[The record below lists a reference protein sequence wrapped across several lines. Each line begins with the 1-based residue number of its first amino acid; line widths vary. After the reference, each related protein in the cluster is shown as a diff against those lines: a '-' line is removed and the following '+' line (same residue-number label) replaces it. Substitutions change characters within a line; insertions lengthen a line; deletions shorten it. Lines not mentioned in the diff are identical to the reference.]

1 MTDDIRPSEAEQ
13 QPAPGPS
20 EPEIGAIPAESPESE
35 DEFAAGAASVS
46 DAEIAPPAS
55 GPTVE
60 PPPVAGWDEP
70 PATQPAAVPMHAAAG
85 VSPKRA
91 SMGGIVGAAIAAAFV
106 VGAFAGLAG
115 GFLGARLVVQSNAGV
130 RPSQIAVVP
139 SKTEDPAV
147 AAAAAAVPSVVNI
160 DISSGL
166 ASGGQNGLPSS
177 HPTVPVTGNGSGVA
191 FKETSDGGTYI
202 LTNAHVVADAER
214 ITVRSPGGQ
223 SWPGTVVGSD
233 ADNDVAVVK
242 ISAKLP
248 AIKLAD
254 SSKLLVGE
262 TVVAIGS
269 PYGLEH
275 TVTEGIISA
284 LGRSL
289 PDYVESSGGGYPLV
303 DVIQTDAAIN
313 PGNSGGAL
321 VDRQGRLVGLNT
333 AIYSDTGAAAGIGF
347 AIQVNTAVKV
357 ADQIIQ
363 NGKVTHPFIGLIGTT
378 VTPELAKTKKL
389 PVEEGAL
396 VQELAKG
403 QGAEKAGVKVGDVV
417 TAVDGKA
424 IASMDDLIL
433 AIRRKAVGDTVTLT
447 VLRSGQ
453 TLTFK
458 VIIGDRPA
466 GFSSTTPTTTPTPK
480 K

>member
-1 MTDDIRPSEAEQ
+1 M
-13 QPAPGPS
+13 
-20 EPEIGAIPAESPESE
+20 
-35 DEFAAGAASVS
+35 
-46 DAEIAPPAS
+46 
-55 GPTVE
+55 
-60 PPPVAGWDEP
+60 
-70 PATQPAAVPMHAAAG
+70 
-85 VSPKRA
+85 
-91 SMGGIVGAAIAAAFV
+91 
-106 VGAFAGLAG
+106 L
-115 GFLGARLVVQSNAGV
+115 
-130 RPSQIAVVP
+130 
-139 SKTEDPAV
+139 V

-191 FKETSDGGTYI
+191 FRETSDGGTYI

-289 PDYVESSGGGYPLV
+289 PDYVESPGGGYPLV